1 MKAVKRYI
9 LIVLILLMVLPSQSD
24 AQPAPGCAQVLSAVN
39 VRDSYQALGAGL
51 YTQSRDY
58 IKACIREG
66 YDPPH
71 GGEYSWMPRRGRG
84 HGSLSG
90 ANVQL
95 PVGRAS
101 AQCPTSVMPENETCE
116 HQEWPNCNGSPGGLG
131 QENGPGTDTCIVE
144 ANATG
149 AATTAAEG
157 EPELT
162 IPEPPE
168 FECGLNFSASFSGGI
183 GQGQACASGGAS
195 FCGIISVGGSA
206 CVGADGV
213 ELGAEYVGPGGR
225 FEGEVGYN
233 EIQGLPLDSALQL
246 ANYLQT
252 NPNSNFILPGGG
264 TIDFGGEIFA
274 FVERDDGTSES
285 IPLSSLSLPTDAFI
299 SANLQAGITDGF
311 SNNGTVIVTPDATY
325 RIPFAG
331 VADGSDPRNFEITS
345 GNGDLV
351 FTNTNATD
359 LPNLIPQHAQAW
371 LNNITSGQAA
381 AAENSTTTPP
391 PTTEQ

>member
-1 MKAVKRYI
+1 
-9 LIVLILLMVLPSQSD
+9 MVLPSQSD

-144 ANATG
+144 ANAAG
-149 AATTAAEG
+149 NATPAAEG

-162 IPEPPE
+162 IPEVPE
-168 FECGLNFSASFSGGI
+168 FECGLTFSGSFSGGI

-195 FCGIISVGGSA
+195 FCGIISIEGSG

-233 EIQGLPLDSALQL
+233 EIQGLPLDSALL
-246 ANYLQT
+246 LSNYLQT

-274 FVERDDGTSES
+274 FIERADGTSES
-285 IPLSSLSLPTDAFI
+285 IPVSSLDLPTDAFI

-325 RIPFAG
+325 TIHY
-331 VADGSDPRNFEITS
+331 DGTTNTPDPRNFEITS

-351 FTNTNATD
+351 FTNTDATQ
-359 LPNLIPQHAQAW
+359 LENPIPEFVQAQIRRIEEA
-371 LNNITSGQAA
+371 GQAA
-381 AAENSTTTPP
+381 AAAAAAAAEAAATTPA
-391 PTTEQ
+391 TE